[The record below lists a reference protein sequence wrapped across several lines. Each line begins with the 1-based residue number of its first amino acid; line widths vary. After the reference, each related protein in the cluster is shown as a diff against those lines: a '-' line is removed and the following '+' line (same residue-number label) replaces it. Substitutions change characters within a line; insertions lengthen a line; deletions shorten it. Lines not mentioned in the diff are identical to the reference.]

1 MYGQSISTF
10 FKFTQDLYTYRF
22 HHKLWALSVVEVRC
36 RFRGVAS
43 MPRLSI
49 GLPLWKAFSTMLA
62 VELAIGAEAFGPAT
76 LSNKHACTNTVTTPD
91 RNLKLI

>member
-62 VELAIGAEAFGPAT
+62 VELAIGAEAFEPAT
-76 LSNKHACTNTVTTPD
+76 SYLTSTRA
-91 RNLKLI
+91 LIL

>member
-1 MYGQSISTF
+1 MYGKSISTF
-10 FKFTQDLYTYRF
+10 FKFTRGLYTYRF

-36 RFRGVAS
+36 RFRGVVS

-62 VELAIGAEAFGPAT
+62 VELAIGAEAFEPAT
-76 LSNKHACTNTVTTPD
+76 SYLTSTRA
-91 RNLKLI
+91 LIL